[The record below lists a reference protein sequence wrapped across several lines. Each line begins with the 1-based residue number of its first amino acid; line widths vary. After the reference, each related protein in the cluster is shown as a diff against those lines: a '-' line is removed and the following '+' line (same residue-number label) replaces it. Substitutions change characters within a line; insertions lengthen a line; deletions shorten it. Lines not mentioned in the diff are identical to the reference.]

1 MSRERKTEG
10 EREREREKREQ
21 KGVALTSKRCNR
33 NFKET
38 LKKLANS
45 FC

>member
-1 MSRERKTEG
+1 MSRERKRERG
-10 EREREREKREQ
+10 GEKEREKEKREQ

-38 LKKLANS
+38 S
-45 FC
+45 